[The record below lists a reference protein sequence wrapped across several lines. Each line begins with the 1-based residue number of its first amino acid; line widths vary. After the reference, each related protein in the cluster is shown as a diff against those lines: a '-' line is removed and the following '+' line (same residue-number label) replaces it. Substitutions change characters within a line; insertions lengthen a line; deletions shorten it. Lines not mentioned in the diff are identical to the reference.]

1 VVDALELFRTRD
13 KIAVIKP
20 ERFLA
25 DADQSGGMHR
35 HEST

>member
-1 VVDALELFRTRD
+1 VVDALELFKTRD